1 MPTKGK
7 TKEIWQLF
15 CPKCLSKIFRNID
28 IFFRNLTS
36 KMHMSEIYQ
45 SGIFGNWFML
55 VLCEERIRSYLSG
68 ERYCVSLQKLTRFLR
83 YLLLLFLYRS
93 LLVESS
99 EGQNFRDRPYTFFYM
114 SRIKKTRL
122 TLPQKC
128 SNMYSTSPLIF
139 APLTLFHIGGGIF
152 TPPPNALSQISK
164 KIADWRPALF

>member
-1 MPTKGK
+1 MFV
-7 TKEIWQLF
+7 QNF
-15 CPKCLSKIFRNID
+15 PKYRF
-28 IFFRNLTS
+28 FFRNLTS

-99 EGQNFRDRPYTFFYM
+99 EGQNFRDRPYTFFYIRELVM
-114 SRIKKTRL
+114 SRIKKPRL

-128 SNMYSTSPLIF
+128 SNVYSTSPLIF